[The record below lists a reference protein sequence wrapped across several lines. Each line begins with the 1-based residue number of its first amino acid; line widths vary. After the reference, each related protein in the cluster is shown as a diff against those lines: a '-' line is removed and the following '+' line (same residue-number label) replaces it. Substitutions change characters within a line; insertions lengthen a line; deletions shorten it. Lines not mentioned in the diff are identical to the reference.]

1 MTATCLELIILYC
14 LKKINGERTI
24 YSIYH
29 LLKGKKSSQTIQDTH
44 LFQLYPFF
52 QAFPSI
58 TRIEIEEMVR
68 KFEKEGW
75 IEKKNDQY
83 FFLTE
88 KGRDMLDE
96 ELHRKPFPEFLNGWK
111 YHNVTELF
119 WERLSLF
126 VQVCSNLINRKPDY
140 VPVQKKKETL
150 YWLKN
155 FIAKQEK
162 DRFLLAE
169 QLYNELTAY
178 FEAYHQ
184 IEPAILV
191 IRFTGYNRIG
201 LTEHQAAEKLGMEH
215 TYYRVSFLNLLHYMI
230 ETITKS
236 PARFPLLHSLIQKAG
251 KFIPLTNS
259 AKKTYELLNTGMPL
273 ERIAQVR
280 NLKRSTIED
289 HIVEIALNMKDFDI
303 SPYVDRSKQTNII
316 KAAEKVSS
324 KQLKHIRTQAGNASY
339 FEIRLVLAK
348 YGDQKCN

>member
-1 MTATCLELIILYC
+1 MTATCLEFIILYC

-44 LFQLYPFF
+44 LFHLHPFF

-58 TRIEIEEMVR
+58 SRIAIEEIVG
-68 KFEKEGW
+68 KFEREGW
-75 IEKKNDQY
+75 IKQKNDQY

-96 ELHRKPFPEFLNGWK
+96 ELHKKPFPEFLNGWK

-126 VQVCSNLINRKPDY
+126 VQVCSNLINRMQDF

-150 YWLKN
+150 FWLKN
-155 FIAKQEK
+155 FLANQEN
-162 DRFLLAE
+162 DRFHLSA
-169 QLYNELTAY
+169 QLYNELTAC
-178 FEAYHQ
+178 FETNHQ
-184 IEPAILV
+184 IDPAILV
-191 IRFTGYNRIG
+191 LRFTGYNRIG
-201 LTEHQAAEKLGMEH
+201 LTEHQASEKLGMEH
-215 TYYRVSFLNLLHYMI
+215 TYYRMSFLNLLHFMI
-230 ETITKS
+230 ETITES
-236 PARFPLLHSLIQKAG
+236 PSRFPLLHSLIPEAG
-251 KFIPLTNS
+251 QFAPLTHS
-259 AKKTYELLNTGMPL
+259 AKKTYELLHSGMPM

-289 HIVEIALNMKDFDI
+289 HIVEIALNMNDFDI
-303 SPYVDRSKQTNII
+303 NPYVDRSTQANII

-324 KQLKHIRTQAGNASY
+324 KQLKHIRSHVGNASY

-348 YGDQKCN
+348 YGGQK